1 MIQFIELSNK
11 QYPIFFSQFVLA
23 QFGEGKP
30 IGELFASLADVSKLE
45 LMQVYK
51 LAYAGFKAGARK
63 EKQEFKYSLEEF
75 SEDILDAQGN
85 EGWMEKVFEVI
96 PEFFPEPENKKEKKS
111 KPKAAKS

>member
-1 MIQFIELSNK
+1 MIKYIELSNK

-63 EKQEFKYSLEEF
+63 EKQEFDYTLEEF

-85 EGWMEKVFEVI
+85 EGWMEKVFEFI
-96 PEFFPEPENKKEKKS
+96 PDFFPSTEKEEKKS